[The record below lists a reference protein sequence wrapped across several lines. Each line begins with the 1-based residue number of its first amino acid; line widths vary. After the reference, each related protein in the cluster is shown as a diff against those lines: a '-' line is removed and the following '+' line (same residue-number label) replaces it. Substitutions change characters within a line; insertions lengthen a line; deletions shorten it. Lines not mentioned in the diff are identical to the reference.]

1 MALVIVHKPGMAPRL
16 GHTMGDEIESARQW
30 RAANPGAAVY
40 VVMSS
45 MDLPNPGTAWVST
58 ADELIEMVDAPD
70 HDDEEPMPDDWH
82 DDPQAIF
89 GDPRA

>member
-1 MALVIVHKPGMAPRL
+1 MKLLKQIPDTFGAPYEGGYYGGKIKIGPAIFAILWAPKAEGEIV
-16 GHTMGDEIESARQW
+16 
-30 RAANPGAAVY
+30 
-40 VVMSS
+40 
-45 MDLPNPGTAWVST
+45 GTV
-58 ADELIEMVDAPD
+58 VDAPD